1 MPKVTID
8 NTRGLVQ
15 ETGSGLTVESAAS
28 FNASS
33 VSPIVKTAQMSAS
46 LQIVTATAT
55 VANDALSTSFAALVP
70 VGSTVLCGELS
81 VETASFGGTGGN
93 ITDVGTA
100 NDIDCYSGTIALD
113 SEVVAAQAIC
123 PIALPPDADNG
134 SDAAITVRVTH
145 ANLGTQDIDAV
156 IRVSLVCVTAST
168 S

>member
-1 MPKVTID
+1 MPKVIID
-8 NTRGLVQ
+8 NARGLVQ
-15 ETGSGLTVESAAS
+15 ETGSGLTVESSVS
-28 FNASS
+28 FTSS
-33 VSPIVKTAQMSAS
+33 AISPIVKTAQMSAR
-46 LQIVTATAT
+46 LHVVTSTAT
-55 VANDALSTSFAALVP
+55 VSDASTTTDFADLVP